1 MFTIKIEDGRKALLI
16 PSDIEMKLFL
26 SEIAVFDLKK
36 NTLLQNLV
44 FLVRHFVKKALN
56 KNNFKGPGRWGL
68 RWGLQKLIFGLC

>member
-36 NTLLQNLV
+36 TPCY
-44 FLVRHFVKKALN
+44 K
-56 KNNFKGPGRWGL
+56 
-68 RWGLQKLIFGLC
+68 I